1 MKVYKLITFIEEALK
16 KEDISNAEIQNLI
29 SFTTDFKE
37 KIPFLPK
44 SALKKKSIK
53 LISELKRLGIKLY
66 YDTLEIGYK
75 ETIKAVLIN
84 GVHAIGSIDAG
95 HIISQVLQ

>member
-1 MKVYKLITFIEEALK
+1 MK
-16 KEDISNAEIQNLI
+16 KEDESNPEIQKLI
-29 SFTTDFKE
+29 SFTKEFKE

-44 SALKKKSIK
+44 SALKKRSIK

-75 ETIKAVLIN
+75 ETIKAALIS
-84 GVHAIGSIDAG
+84 GFHAIGSVDAG